1 MEIIEPIKIVK
12 CTETIDNRGNQET
25 YKNVDLFKL
34 LITPDDWTDDQIFL
48 SEDGVTYF
56 IDDLIGKR
64 ILVEAIVNLQ

>member
-1 MEIIEPIKIVK
+1 MECIKIVR
-12 CTETIDNRGNQET
+12 CTETLDNHGNQET

-34 LITPDDWTDDQIFL
+34 LITPEYWTDDQIFL

-64 ILVEAIVNLQ
+64 VSVGTMEFTINE